1 MLDCYIC
8 GKSLLVYVYAA
19 VYVCLFWRLS
29 AGDTDKIG
37 IFFKKNLMF
46 SVHLGTKGLCSSG
59 FPEEHKPLMFLGS
72 PMNVSSIM
80 FLGSSRN
87 VSSVMFLGSLRN
99 VSSYV
104 PQP

>member
-37 IFFKKNLMF
+37 IFFLKKSYVL
-46 SVHLGTKGLCSSG
+46 SS
-59 FPEEHKPLMFLGS
+59 PRNKRLMFLG
-72 PMNVSSIM
+72 
-80 FLGSSRN
+80 
-87 VSSVMFLGSLRN
+87 
-99 VSSYV
+99 V
-104 PQP
+104 P